1 MKRIKFIS
9 IEQLLEMI
17 ENKDEFKLVEVLSED
32 SYKEGHLP
40 NAVNLPLDNLKD
52 LADKHL
58 KMTDTIV
65 VYCANYHCHASTKA
79 AELLLE
85 MGYNKVFD
93 FKGSKKAWV
102 DAGLELE
109 K

>member
-1 MKRIKFIS
+1 MKRIKFIA

-17 ENKDEFKLVEVLSED
+17 ENKDKFKLVEVLGED
-32 SYKEGHLP
+32 NYKGGHIP
-40 NAVNLPLDNLKD
+40 GAINLPLDKLEK
-52 LADKHL
+52 LAPKHL
-58 KMTDTIV
+58 KKTDTIV
-65 VYCANYHCHASTKA
+65 VYCANYHCPASTRA
-79 AELLLE
+79 AEFLLKI
-85 MGYNKVFD
+85 GYHKTLD